1 MNLEELVIECIKN
14 GIRPCCVD
22 YDKETNSLCY
32 ELDGFSKSGTA
43 MLEKT
48 ATGEIVLKARYN
60 QITPIETFEDIARVA
75 YEWYD
80 WYKDRSPF
88 ENPDSRW
95 KPIFEK
101 FGWL

>member
-1 MNLEELVIECIKN
+1 MTLEKLVIECIKN

-22 YDKETNSLCY
+22 YDQETNSLRY
-32 ELDGFSKSGTA
+32 ELDGFSKCRTA
-43 MLEKT
+43 ALERI
-48 ATGEIVLKARYN
+48 ATGGIVLKVRYN
-60 QITPIETFEDIARVA
+60 QVTPVETFEDIARVA

-80 WYKDRSPF
+80 DYKDRSSF
-88 ENPDSRW
+88 ENPVSRW